1 VENYRDR
8 HQTPVPDAGSLRG
21 DLIAVLQAARAQAT
35 PAFLALMGGLMQAMR
50 ADRELRRILWPRL
63 VDEAGLFTEIVD
75 RAVGRGEVDRR
86 VSADVVHEVTEAMV
100 LRQIALDLPWDDEF
114 LRRLTDDILLPL
126 LTGTHP
132 SSDRSVS

>member
-1 VENYRDR
+1 
-8 HQTPVPDAGSLRG
+8 
-21 DLIAVLQAARAQAT
+21 
-35 PAFLALMGGLMQAMR
+35 MQAMR
-50 ADRELRRILWPRL
+50 ADEELRRILWPRL
-63 VDEAGLFTEIVD
+63 VDEAGLFIEIVD